1 MPQATPPSSARSPRL
16 ASGLVALV
24 GAVLLL
30 GIGWPVSR
38 FAVMGGASPLWL
50 ACGRT
55 LLSALATAAI
65 LVALGRLR
73 PPRRADLPAVLVLG
87 LLQIAAYFT
96 LSYAALAWI
105 PAGRTALFSNATT
118 LWVVPLSLV
127 VLKEAI
133 PPIRWFAV
141 AVSLAGLAVMAGPWG
156 TDWSSPPALVG
167 TAFLL
172 GAALVWA
179 IAIVVI
185 RRSPPHSPVL
195 DLMPW
200 CFGLASLAMLPFA
213 LLQPVGQ
220 WDGTNLAVL
229 AALGLLAG
237 PLGVWCTMQV
247 QIRLPAVV
255 ASIGLMMGPVVGIAL
270 SSLWLSEPLTPDL
283 VVGGLLIIGGAVV
296 AAAGERLPLRRAALA
311 GRPNQ
316 VEKV

>member
-1 MPQATPPSSARSPRL
+1 MPQAKPPSSAEPPHL
-16 ASGLVALV
+16 ASGLAALA

-38 FAVMGGASPLWL
+38 FAVAAGAAPSWL

-55 LLSALATAAI
+55 ALSALATA
-65 LVALGRLR
+65 LVLVVLGRLR
-73 PPRRADLPAVLVLG
+73 PPGRADLPAILALG

-96 LSYAALAWI
+96 LSYAALAWL
-105 PAGRTALFSNATT
+105 PAGRTALLSNATT

-127 VLKEAI
+127 VLKEPI
-133 PPIRWFAV
+133 PRVRWLAV
-141 AVSLAGLAVMAGPWG
+141 LVSLVGLLVMAGPWG
-156 TDWSSPPALVG
+156 TDWSSPQAVAG

-179 IAIVVI
+179 IAIVVV
-185 RRSPPHSPVL
+185 RRWPPRRPVL

-213 LLQPVGQ
+213 LLQPVGR
-220 WDGTNLAVL
+220 WDPASLAVL
-229 AALGLLAG
+229 AALGLIAG
-237 PLGVWCTMQV
+237 PLGVWCTTQV

-270 SSLWLSEPLTPDL
+270 SALWLGEPLVPDL
-283 VVGGLLIIGGAVV
+283 VVGAILIIGGAMI
-296 AAAGERLPLRRAALA
+296 AALGDRLSRA
-311 GRPNQ
+311 RMARPRL
-316 VEKV
+316 

>member
-1 MPQATPPSSARSPRL
+1 MSQAAPQSSVPPARL
-16 ASGLVALV
+16 ASGLAALA

-38 FAVMGGASPLWL
+38 FAVMGGAAPLWL

-55 LLSALATAAI
+55 ALSALATAAVLI
-65 LVALGRLR
+65 ALGRLR
-73 PPRRADLPAVLVLG
+73 PPGRADLPAVMMLG

-141 AVSLAGLAVMAGPWG
+141 AVSLAGLVVMAGPWG

-179 IAIVVI
+179 TAIVVI
-185 RRSPPHSPVL
+185 RRSPPQRPVL

-213 LLQPVGQ
+213 MLQPVGH

-255 ASIGLMMGPVVGIAL
+255 ASIGLMMGPVVGITL
-270 SSLWLSEPLTPDL
+270 SALWLSEPLTPDL
-283 VVGGLLIIGGAVV
+283 VVGALLIVGGAVV
-296 AAAGERLPLRRAALA
+296 AAAGDRLTRSGVTPGSA
-311 GRPNQ
+311 GRRDGP
-316 VEKV
+316 